1 MALSFGVKDYIEG
14 GVLAFVIALNVT
26 IGFVQELRA
35 EKKMDSLRALSSPSA
50 AVLRDGKV
58 DVIPRFV
65 SHPGKHDLEPFTN
78 ISKQWRGS
86 SRRHLYFEDG

>member
-65 SHPGKHDLEPFTN
+65 LPTSFRLKCQFLT
-78 ISKQWRGS
+78 I
-86 SRRHLYFEDG
+86 

>member
-65 SHPGKHDLEPFTN
+65 KL
-78 ISKQWRGS
+78 ISTLLCAFSNFHLQWRS
-86 SRRHLYFEDG
+86 SPGRYLYSQDR